1 MAGIQLSFSNIMQLF
16 SALAPVF
23 ISFFLVML
31 SIFNQN
37 VKGILFMAGAV
48 LATAF
53 NILLMNLIKSPISPD
68 ASQVCNLIEFPLITR
83 YNSPAATSLFIAFT
97 FAYLFM
103 PMYTNDQM
111 NYPVIAS
118 LLVLFAV
125 DTLTRINNK
134 CTSISGSLLGGLV
147 GIILGIMWYGMFHL
161 LGYDDLLYFDE
172 MDTNRVLCK
181 KPSKQSFKCSVYK
194 NGQLIS
200 SNIA

>member
-1 MAGIQLSFSNIMQLF
+1 MAGIQLTFSNITQLF

-23 ISFFLVML
+23 ISFFLIML

-37 VKGILFMAGAV
+37 VKGIIFISGAL
-48 LATAF
+48 LATFF

-68 ASQVCNLIEFPLITR
+68 ASQICNLIEFPLITR
-83 YNSPAATSLFIAFT
+83 YNSPASTSLFIAFT
-97 FAYLFM
+97 LAYLFM
-103 PMYTNDQM
+103 PMYTNSQM
-111 NYPVIAS
+111 NYPVVAT
-118 LLVLFAV
+118 LLALFAI

-134 CTSISGSLLGGLV
+134 CSTLGGSILGGLV
-147 GIILGIMWYGMFHL
+147 GIILGILWYGMFHL

-172 MDTNRVLCK
+172 LETNRVLCK
-181 KPSKQSFKCSVYK
+181 KPSKQTFKCSVYK

>member
-37 VKGILFMAGAV
+37 VKGIIFIAGAV
-48 LATAF
+48 LATVF
-53 NILLMNLIKSPISPD
+53 NILLMNLIKSPISPE
-68 ASQVCNLIEFPLITR
+68 ASQICNLIEFPLITR
-83 YNSPAATSLFIAFT
+83 YNSPAATSLFISFT
-97 FAYLFM
+97 MAYLFM

-118 LLVLFAV
+118 LLVLLAV
-125 DTLTRINNK
+125 DTITRLNNK
-134 CTSISGSLLGGLV
+134 CSTLGGSLLGGLV
-147 GIILGIMWYGMFHL
+147 GIILGILWYSMFHL
-161 LGYDDLLYFDE
+161 IGYDDLLYFDE
-172 MDTNRVLCK
+172 LDSNRVLCK
-181 KPSKQSFKCSVYK
+181 KPSKQTFKCSVYK
-194 NGQLIS
+194 NGQLMS